1 MALVSQ
7 PMHLMRLTWCVPLV
21 TGASSSQSRH
31 KVGVGKPLLRLLFR
45 ANPFSR
51 AGCFRN
57 QIWMSA
63 EGVATRSVEA
73 KRSICDESLPPHG
86 LCVLSP
92 CSVGR
97 PPCALGRQWRGLL
110 RCALSIEAMAFV
122 NQSKRDGQPLS
133 PRCSGG
139 RRRWHPFCLAA
150 MPRRIPAPPPDWA
163 NGAGV
168 PSVMWRVYNVLITAH
183 AFLMIFFLIMPALL
197 GGFTNLWCP
206 SRSGRRRWPCPG

>member
-73 KRSICDESLPPHG
+73 KRSICDESLPPHESS
-86 LCVLSP
+86 VSSSP

-97 PPCALGRQWRGLL
+97 PSMRHGSSDGVGFYGGAQL
-110 RCALSIEAMAFV
+110 EAMAFV

-133 PRCSGG
+133 PRSALEAGVDG
-139 RRRWHPFCLAA
+139 TLFVWPRCLGAS
-150 MPRRIPAPPPDWA
+150 PITPPPDW
-163 NGAGV
+163 
-168 PSVMWRVYNVLITAH
+168 PPR
-183 AFLMIFFLIMPALL
+183 
-197 GGFTNLWCP
+197 C
-206 SRSGRRRWPCPG
+206 

>member
-1 MALVSQ
+1 MWPHSGGATRCLCDALVRLGHRLASAASVARRS
-7 PMHLMRLTWCVPLV
+7 LAASSMRLSCHLTRHGHAELAANPPLGPL
-21 TGASSSQSRH
+21 THRQAHLEWPCSCSASSLTRRASATFISVLAIRWFS
-31 KVGVGKPLLRLLFR
+31 LLFR

-139 RRRWHPFCLAA
+139 RRRWHPFFDASA
-150 MPRRIPAPPPDWA
+150 Q
-163 NGAGV
+163 
-168 PSVMWRVYNVLITAH
+168 
-183 AFLMIFFLIMPALL
+183 
-197 GGFTNLWCP
+197 
-206 SRSGRRRWPCPG
+206 